1 MGVSDVRLVI
11 SCCRDAPQGP
21 RRYDQLVEDGD
32 EDNEALVEE
41 STYKDRAWDD
51 WKDANE
57 KGIGNKKGSQF

>member
-1 MGVSDVRLVI
+1 MLQCNVCNGMCARE
-11 SCCRDAPQGP
+11 APQGP

-41 STYKDRAWDD
+41 AVYKDRAWDD

-57 KGIGNKKGSQF
+57 KGIGNKMGSQF